1 MKGDGR
7 SLIPSAAAMIAF
19 AVIVLVFAMQISFF
33 HDSTVGWAR
42 LNLESQ
48 ALLASKTLLQPL
60 REQDFKRIRQFGDDC
75 RERLLHLQISSMGGG
90 IVFDTRARRER
101 SEDFLSSSARSGEYT
116 VSLFLPKAIVEQPFR
131 RAIPVLALSALLGC
145 GAMMVVFFVLY
156 RQRVKIRQLARLEK
170 FRREFIADVSHEIKT
185 PLTGIIAGTE
195 ILCENPGGENAPEV
209 ARMVCGQAQNLNALV
224 ERILN
229 LSRLEREGMKL
240 NLASVDLA
248 AAIDALAKK
257 YRCRFSSAAGVG
269 EVVCDLPLIMS
280 AVENLLVNAVKYS
293 GSDEISVSLAK
304 RKFKVVIAVE
314 DHGVGIAGADR
325 ERVFDRFVRLDPS
338 RAQATGGSGLGLA
351 IVRRIARLHG
361 GDAKVFPVSPR
372 GARFVITFDSGIK

>member
-1 MKGDGR
+1 
-7 SLIPSAAAMIAF
+7 MINGLAGILEDLDNGNLTIDLDCEDIHMF
-19 AVIVLVFAMQISFF
+19 VEQVL
-33 HDSTVGWAR
+33 T
-42 LNLESQ
+42 LLESTGFNP
-48 ALLASKTLLQPL
+48 KKLQFEL
-60 REQDFKRIRQFGDDC
+60 
-75 RERLLHLQISSMGGG
+75 
-90 IVFDTRARRER
+90 
-101 SEDFLSSSARSGEYT
+101 SE
-116 VSLFLPKAIVEQPFR
+116 
-131 RAIPVLALSALLGC
+131 
-145 GAMMVVFFVLY
+145 
-156 RQRVKIRQLARLEK
+156 
-170 FRREFIADVSHEIKT
+170 
-185 PLTGIIAGTE
+185 
-195 ILCENPGGENAPEV
+195 
-209 ARMVCGQAQNLNALV
+209 AQNLNALV

-240 NLASVDLA
+240 NLAPVDLA
-248 AAIDALAKK
+248 AAIDTLAKK
-257 YRCRFSSAAGVG
+257 YRCRFSSDAGVG